1 MKNKTINCQKSSK
14 IQRNKNYQAVRKVPT
29 SRKTKT
35 TIRKSR
41 KTKTTKM
48 SEKFQNL
55 EKQKIPNCQK
65 SSKIQKNKNYQ
76 TVRKVPKS
84 KNKIPKLAEQFQI
97 LIEKSQKEARSIAHF
112 IGLVQPSDIAGKS
125 GLL

>member
-1 MKNKTINCQKSSK
+1 MKNKTIPSCQKSSK
-14 IQRNKNYQAVRKVPT
+14 IQKNKNHQAVRKVPT

-55 EKQKIPNCQK
+55 EKRKIPNCQK
-65 SSKIQKNKNYQ
+65 GSKIQKNKKYQ

-84 KNKIPKLAEQFQI
+84 RKTKNTKLLEKFQNLGKQKLPNCQKSSKI
-97 LIEKSQKEARSIAHF
+97 
-112 IGLVQPSDIAGKS
+112 
-125 GLL
+125 

>member
-1 MKNKTINCQKSSK
+1 MKNKTIPSCQKSSK
-14 IQRNKNYQAVRKVPT
+14 IQKNKNHQAVRKVPT

-55 EKQKIPNCQK
+55 EKQKNTKLSEKFQNLEKQNIPNCQK
-65 SSKIQKNKNYQ
+65 SSKI
-76 TVRKVPKS
+76 
-84 KNKIPKLAEQFQI
+84 
-97 LIEKSQKEARSIAHF
+97 
-112 IGLVQPSDIAGKS
+112 
-125 GLL
+125 